1 MQSIGATAGRI
12 SGQFN
17 GGHNHKDFLEE
28 IKMNPLM
35 AKEIR
40 RRAIERISEKVLHA
54 TEGLTGDA
62 KQEAI
67 RQR

>member
-1 MQSIGATAGRI
+1 MQSIGVTAGRI

-28 IKMNPLM
+28 IKMNPIM

-40 RRAIERISEKVLHA
+40 SRAIERISEKVLHA

-62 KQEAI
+62 KQNAI
-67 RQR
+67 NQR